1 MSSAVPPFTTFSGAR
16 IAITGGLGF
25 IGSTLARRLVS
36 LGGDVVILD
45 CKLPHSGANSFNIHG
60 IEHRVSVVPCN
71 ILDAE
76 ALRASLATCR
86 YLFNLAAQTSH
97 QGSMT
102 EPLLDLDVNARAP
115 LGMLEVCRAINPGIN
130 VVFASTR
137 QIYGRPDYVPVDEN
151 HRIRPVDVNG
161 INKAAGEAFHLL
173 YHDVY
178 GMRCCALRLTNTYGP
193 RMRIKDA
200 RQTFVGVW
208 LRAVIEGLPFEV
220 WGGDQL
226 RDFTY
231 VDDVVDAFLLSALV
245 PEMNGRVCNIG
256 GTGTVSLRQLAE
268 TLIAENGD
276 KGSFKIRDFPADR
289 KQIDIGDYYADDRLF
304 RSLTG
309 WLPKTS
315 LASGLAQSL
324 AFYREHFAHYV

>member
-1 MSSAVPPFTTFSGAR
+1 MNPAVSPFTKFSGAR
-16 IAITGGLGF
+16 VAITGGLGF
-25 IGSTLARRLVS
+25 IGSNLARRLVQ
-36 LGGDVVILD
+36 LGSDVVILD
-45 CKLPHSGANSFNIHG
+45 CKLPLSGANIFNLDG
-60 IEHRVSVVPCN
+60 ISHQLKMVPCD
-71 ILDAE
+71 ILDMAG
-76 ALRASLATCR
+76 LRAQLGDR
-86 YLFNLAAQTSH
+86 QYLFNLAAQTSH

-102 EPLLDLDVNARAP
+102 DPLLDLDVNARAQ
-115 LGMLEVCRAINPGIN
+115 LGMLEVCRAINPVIN

-151 HRIRPVDVNG
+151 HRVRPIDVNG

-208 LRAVIEGLPFEV
+208 LRAVIERLPFEV

-231 VDDVVDAFLLSALV
+231 VDDVVDAFLLAALV
-245 PEMNGRVCNIG
+245 PEMNGKVCNIG
-256 GTGTVSLRQLAE
+256 GTGTVSLRRLAE
-268 TLIAENGD
+268 TLIDANGSE
-276 KGSFKIRDFPADR
+276 GSFKIREFPADR

-304 RSLTG
+304 RSVTG
-309 WLPKTS
+309 WVPQVSLPT
-315 LASGLAQSL
+315 GLARSL
-324 AFYREHFAHYV
+324 AFYREHFVHYV